1 MCIRDRMY
9 VAVLGIYLKLHTFL
23 YMPASGIIQA
33 MRPIAGYNYGAG
45 EKKRMKRIISCSMAM
60 TGAIMVAGTVLSL
73 FFPNQIFSIFQK
85 DAQLIALGSQALRI
99 ISLGFLV
106 SSVSLVYSGLF
117 EALGMGCLLYT
128 SRCV

>member
-1 MCIRDRMY
+1 
-9 VAVLGIYLKLHTFL
+9 
-23 YMPASGIIQA
+23 
-33 MRPIAGYNYGAG
+33 
-45 EKKRMKRIISCSMAM
+45 M

-117 EALGMGCLLYT
+117 EALGMGKDSLLIT
-128 SRCV
+128 LIRQLILIVPLGFLLSCFLGPAGIWICFPVSEPVAALAAVWIVKRKQILDF